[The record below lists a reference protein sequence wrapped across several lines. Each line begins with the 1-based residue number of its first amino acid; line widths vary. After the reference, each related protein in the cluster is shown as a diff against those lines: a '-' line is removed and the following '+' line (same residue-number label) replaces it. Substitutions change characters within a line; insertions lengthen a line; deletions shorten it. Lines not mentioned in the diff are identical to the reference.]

1 MLADFVRFMNGLPS
15 LPVFFVIV
23 VCVEP
28 LLVLAHELGHA
39 AAAVS
44 RLPGRV
50 IVRVGGERPLVSF
63 NAGRV
68 NLRLHPLVL
77 PWRFDGQ
84 CTYEAASQSRAD
96 AVVIALAGPA
106 TSFGCGVVAWLAAG
120 AVGAASPL
128 HSVLLVA
135 AFLAIGTGV
144 LCLVPLTLRDSAGR
158 YMRTDG
164 AHVAAALRATY

>member
-1 MLADFVRFMNGLPS
+1 VLADFVRFMNGLPS

-23 VCVEP
+23 VFVEP

-39 AAAVS
+39 VAVVS

-50 IVRVGGERPLVSF
+50 TVRVGGERPLLTF

-68 NLRLHPLVL
+68 HLKLHPLVL

-84 CTYEAASQSRAD
+84 CAYDAGSQSRAD

-106 TSFGCGVVAWLAAG
+106 ASFGCGLVAWLAAG

-128 HSVLLVA
+128 HSVLQVA
-135 AFLAIGTGV
+135 TFLAVGTGV

-164 AHVAAALRATY
+164 AQVASALRS